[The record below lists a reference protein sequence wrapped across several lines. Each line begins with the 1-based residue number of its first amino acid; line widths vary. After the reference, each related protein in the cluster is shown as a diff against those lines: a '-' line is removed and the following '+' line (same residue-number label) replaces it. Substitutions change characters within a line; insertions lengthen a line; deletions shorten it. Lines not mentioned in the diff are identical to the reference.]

1 MDAQSSL
8 LNVSL
13 IELAA
18 LWRDFAW
25 VLIRSSAMVL
35 AMPAVGSRIFPAKG
49 RIIIILALAS
59 VTYISGVSLPDQDP
73 VSLPGLFV
81 VIQEFL
87 IGLTMGFV
95 VQLLFNVFI
104 VGGEAFAMQMGLGFA
119 SLVDTERGV
128 QVPMVAQMYVI
139 FTTLLFFAMDGH
151 LALFRLLMTSYTTL
165 PIGEGLPLGQLEGIL
180 ELGNWMY
187 SSAVR
192 VALPAM
198 AALLVVNLAF
208 GIMAR
213 AAPQLNIIAVGFPVT
228 LMLGFVVMLFT
239 LPLLMPLF
247 YEFYTDVLTFNTQL
261 VTP

>member
-1 MDAQSSL
+1 MDAQISL
-8 LNVSL
+8 LHFSL
-13 IELAA
+13 VELIQ
-18 LWRDFAW
+18 LWREFAW

-35 AMPAVGSRIFPAKG
+35 AMPAIGSRIFPAQG
-49 RIIIILALAS
+49 RVIIILAISS
-59 VTYISGVSLPDQDP
+59 VTYFSGVAIPELDP
-73 VSLPGLFV
+73 VSVSGLFIIV
-81 VIQEFL
+81 HEFI
-87 IGLTMGFV
+87 IGLTLGFV

-139 FTTLLFFAMDGH
+139 FTTLLFFVLDGH
-151 LALFRLLMTSYTTL
+151 LALFKLLMTSYHTL
-165 PIGEGLPLGQLEGIL
+165 PIGQPLPLQQLEGIL

-187 SSAVR
+187 GSAVR

-198 AALLVVNLAF
+198 ASLMVVNLAF

-228 LMLGFVVMLFT
+228 LMLGFVIMLFT
-239 LPLLMPLF
+239 LPLLIPF
-247 YEFYTDVLTFNTQL
+247 FSQYFSDVLEFNQQL
-261 VTP
+261 VVP